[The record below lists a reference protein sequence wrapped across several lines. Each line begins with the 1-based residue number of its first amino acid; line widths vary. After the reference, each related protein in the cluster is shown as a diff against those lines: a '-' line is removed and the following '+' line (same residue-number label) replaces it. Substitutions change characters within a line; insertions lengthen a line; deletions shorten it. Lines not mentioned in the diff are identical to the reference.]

1 MLLVAAAVAG
11 EPMGWAAQA
20 QASGSVGGG
29 LVGLTDPDDVG
40 ANGKRST
47 DDGLD
52 LDDLDKYRDGP
63 GMPNG
68 PLGIPGV
75 MLDAYMQAARTVN
88 ASQPGCNMHW
98 SLLASVGR
106 IESNHARG
114 GRVDSKGN
122 TTPHILGPVLNGG
135 GFAAIHDTDAGRYD
149 EDSRWDRAVGSMQ
162 FIPSTWKGY
171 ASDGNNDGESNPHNV
186 FDATAAA
193 GKYLCSGD
201 LDMNSQE
208 DRAAA
213 VFRYNRS
220 DSYVRTVLIW
230 ADAYAKGV
238 TPLPSDSYDGDYPG
252 SDYPDRALPPQQ
264 GPNPPA
270 PQNPPP
276 QQPPPTTTPW
286 STPSRTTPPCGPTP
300 APTSGSTTTT
310 PPSSTTT
317 TTTPPSSTTTTTTP
331 PSSTTTTTE
340 PTTPSC

>member
-1 MLLVAAAVAG
+1 MLLVAAAVSG
-11 EPMGWAAQA
+11 EPMGWTAQA

-29 LVGLTDPDDVG
+29 LSGLTDPGSSADGSAGDD
-40 ANGKRST
+40 
-47 DDGLD
+47 DFD
-52 LDDLDKYRDGP
+52 LDDLDKYADGP

-75 MLDAYMQAARTVN
+75 MLDAYMQAARVLN
-88 ASQPGCNMHW
+88 ESQPGCHMHW
-98 SLLASVGR
+98 SLLASIGR

-135 GFAAIHDTDAGRYD
+135 GFAAIKDSDGGKFD
-149 EDSRWDRAVGSMQ
+149 EDGDWDRAVGNMQ

-171 ASDGNNDGESNPHNV
+171 AADGNGDGVSNPHNV
-186 FDATAAA
+186 YDATVAA
-193 GKYLCSGD
+193 GKYLCSGGM
-201 LDMNSQE
+201 DMNVEE

-238 TPLPSDSYDGDYPG
+238 TPLPSDSYDGDYPD
-252 SDYPDRALPPQQ
+252 SAYPGQALPPGQS
-264 GPNPPA
+264 PNLPPA
-270 PQNPPP
+270 QQPPP
-276 QQPPPTTTPW
+276 QQPPVTTTTTPW

-300 APTSGSTTTT
+300 APTTGTTTTTPSTTTTTPTTTST
-310 PPSSTTT
+310 PPSSTTPT
-317 TTTPPSSTTTTTTP
+317 SPSSTTTSP
-331 PSSTTTTTE
+331 PTSS
-340 PTTPSC
+340 C